1 VVVVIQCTFGYG
13 FYTKFSLYMASPF
26 LVCICLGVAL
36 FIRYRQVP
44 CCWWC
49 HAVLCR
55 ASFPNAC
62 WCSCSVVIFKR
73 KREEA
78 KRLKELQ
85 PAVAMVDW
93 RVESKKTGKGNGKGK
108 GKNPRGAPAA
118 PRASRD
124 GPNGSGGAVTRG
136 PTVHAV
142 IEKPLRPRNSHK
154 ASVRA
159 RRRWAALRAAI
170 PAIAEA
176 ARLNDPALSA
186 FQLTEEEERAANRR
200 RAKQLRSPKKRRYG
214 PKFKKKLAKK
224 TMVRCS
230 VVVYCARPK
239 LTLGVVTSAGYLQ
252 ICHHHHHVPHLQPAV
267 SQPHR
272 HLQRVRCCYRSAR
285 RSERQASVLPLG
297 RLLRAGMCV
306 CGCVPAKQA
315 LTMARVRAT
324 GIHRDV

>member
-1 VVVVIQCTFGYG
+1 MVVVLQCTFGYG

-55 ASFPNAC
+55 ASFSNAC

-108 GKNPRGAPAA
+108 GRNPRGAPAA

-124 GPNGSGGAVTRG
+124 GPNGSGGGVTRG

-230 VVVYCARPK
+230 VGVYCARPK
-239 LTLGVVTSAGYLQ
+239 LTLS
-252 ICHHHHHVPHLQPAV
+252 V
-267 SQPHR
+267 S
-272 HLQRVRCCYRSAR
+272 
-285 RSERQASVLPLG
+285 
-297 RLLRAGMCV
+297 
-306 CGCVPAKQA
+306 
-315 LTMARVRAT
+315 
-324 GIHRDV
+324 